1 MKQSTKWQLFFDF
14 PSFLWKCPKRFSRN
28 RDFWIRLLL
37 PISIG
42 GFHKW
47 WIPNSWVI
55 YFMDNPMNKWIKWMV
70 YNGQSI
76 YKMYK
81 WLNFNGQSDNP
92 FFNGWF
98 GATPHGLS
106 GTHPACARPKDR
118 MNMEFP
124 SAPWRSFCLSTNL
137 GVEKHRRMNICLY
150 IRVYLYNIEM
160 MYACIY
166 TDMYT
171 FTWLY
176 TFRFWMF
183 RWVDETSWCL
193 QIPPHDNSILWAPSE
208 IDPCPMVSWVTWT
221 TFWSFSKRSSS
232 KIDWERSVW
241 FPTFKGGS
249 PCFVQ
254 LGNFTTVFKR

>member
-1 MKQSTKWQLFFDF
+1 
-14 PSFLWKCPKRFSRN
+14 
-28 RDFWIRLLL
+28 
-37 PISIG
+37 
-42 GFHKW
+42 
-47 WIPNSWVI
+47 
-55 YFMDNPMNKWIKWMV
+55 
-70 YNGQSI
+70 
-76 YKMYK
+76 MYK

-150 IRVYLYNIEM
+150 IRVCLYNIEM